1 MEPDSTVTYRFDRD
15 DPVTNALYYGDNLE
29 ILRKYIPDKS
39 IDLVYLDPPFN
50 SQRSYNIL
58 YKESEHW
65 SEAQVRAFG
74 DTWHWTEAT
83 EKTYMELVQ
92 KSPIK
97 IAQLIDTLHK
107 AIGENDVMAYLVM
120 MAIRLVE
127 LHRVLKDT
135 GSLWL
140 HCDPTASHYLKLV
153 LDQVFGPATFQN
165 EIVWKRSSAH
175 SDVGQGA
182 KHMGRIHD
190 TIFFYS
196 KGENLEI
203 NVQFLAHDKE
213 YVDDFYKNTE
223 PNTGRQYGLWDL
235 TAPGGEAKGNPHYE
249 FLGITRYWR
258 YSKERMEELHKQ
270 GRIIQ
275 LKPGAVPRYK
285 RYLDEMSGVPL
296 QDVWDDIHPI
306 GSQAKERLGYPTQ
319 KPLALLERII
329 SYGSDEGDIVLDP
342 FCGCGTA
349 VVAAQKLNR
358 KWIGIDVTHL
368 AIAVMKKRLEDSFPG
383 IKYEVIGEPKDVEG
397 AKALARQDRYQFQW
411 WALSLV
417 KAQPVGEKKKGAD
430 KGIDGIIRFMDD
442 HGKTTR
448 RAIVQVK
455 SGAVH
460 VKDIRELE
468 TVAADDAMGVF
479 ITLLPPTEE
488 MKVEAV
494 RSGSYHSQLWDRD
507 FPKIQIITIEELFQ
521 GKMLNMP
528 PVTSPYAKAPKVI
541 KNGGQEYLFNTNP
554 PTAVLADSE

>member
-50 SQRSYNIL
+50 SRRSYNIL
-58 YKESEHW
+58 FKESEHW

-83 EKTYMELVQ
+83 EKTYLELVQ

-97 IAQLIDTLHK
+97 VAQLIDALHK

-153 LDQVFGPATFQN
+153 LDQVFGPANFQN
-165 EIVWKRSSAH
+165 EVVWKRSSAH

-196 KGENLEI
+196 KSENL
-203 NVQFLAHDKE
+203 NVQTQFVGYSEE
-213 YVDDFYKNTE
+213 YLHAFYKYIE
-223 PNTGRQYGLWDL
+223 PGTRRRYRLGDL
-235 TAPGGEAKGNPHYE
+235 TAPGGELKGNPYYE
-249 FLGITRYWR
+249 FLGVTRYWR
-258 YSKERMEELHKQ
+258 FSEDHMQELYAQ

-275 LKPGAVPRYK
+275 SKPGGIPAYK
-285 RYLDEMSGVPL
+285 RYLDEMLGVPL
-296 QDVWDDIHPI
+296 QDVWDDIRPI

-319 KPLALLERII
+319 KPLALLERIV
-329 SYGSDEGDIVLDP
+329 SYASSEGDVVLDP

-411 WALSLV
+411 WA
-417 KAQPVGEKKKGAD
+417 
-430 KGIDGIIRFMDD
+430 
-442 HGKTTR
+442 
-448 RAIVQVK
+448 
-455 SGAVH
+455 
-460 VKDIRELE
+460 
-468 TVAADDAMGVF
+468 
-479 ITLLPPTEE
+479 
-488 MKVEAV
+488 
-494 RSGSYHSQLWDRD
+494 
-507 FPKIQIITIEELFQ
+507 
-521 GKMLNMP
+521 
-528 PVTSPYAKAPKVI
+528 
-541 KNGGQEYLFNTNP
+541 
-554 PTAVLADSE
+554 

>member
-1 MEPDSTVTYRFDRD
+1 MDLQ
-15 DPVTNALYYGDNLE
+15 TNALYYGDNLE
-29 ILRKYIPDKS
+29 ILRKYVPDNS

-58 YKESEHW
+58 FKESEHW

-97 IAQLIDTLHK
+97 VAQLIDALHK

-135 GSLWL
+135 GSLYL

-153 LDQVFGPATFQN
+153 LDQIFGPANFRN
-165 EIVWKRSSAH
+165 EIIWKRSSAH

-190 TIFFYS
+190 SIFFYS
-196 KGENLEI
+196 KSEDLE
-203 NVQFLAHDKE
+203 VQSQFVDYSQE
-213 YVDDFYKNTE
+213 YLNDFYKYTE
-223 PNTGRQYGLWDL
+223 PVTGRRYRLGDL
-235 TAPGGEAKGNPHYE
+235 TAPGGELKGNPHYE
-249 FLGITRYWR
+249 FMGVTRYWR
-258 YSKERMEELHKQ
+258 FSKENMEELYRQ
-270 GRIIQ
+270 GRIVQSKLGGI
-275 LKPGAVPRYK
+275 PAYK
-285 RYLDEMSGVPL
+285 RYLDEMAGVPL
-296 QDVWDDIHPI
+296 QDVWDDIRPI

-319 KPLALLERII
+319 KPLALLERIV
-329 SYGSDEGDIVLDP
+329 SYASNKGDVVLDP

-430 KGIDGIIRFMDD
+430 QGIDGIIRFMDD
-442 HGKTTR
+442 HGKTAQ

-455 SGAVH
+455 SGVVH

-494 RSGSYHSQLWDRD
+494 SAGSYHSQLWERD
-507 FPKIQIITIEELFQ
+507 FPKIQIITVEELFQ

-528 PVTSPYAKAPKVI
+528 PVNSPYAKAPKVI
-541 KNGGQEYLFNTNP
+541 KNGGQEYLFKSNELTL
-554 PTAVLADSE
+554 AVAEGE